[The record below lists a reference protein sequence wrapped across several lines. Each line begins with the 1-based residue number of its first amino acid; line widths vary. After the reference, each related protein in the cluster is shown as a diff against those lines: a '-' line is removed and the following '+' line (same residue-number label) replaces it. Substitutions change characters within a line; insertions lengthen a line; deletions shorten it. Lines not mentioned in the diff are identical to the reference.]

1 MFSSLIKNLSILKKF
16 LFINLLIFIFIGTLT
31 IIYLNYVQPN
41 LIKKKTSLQIE
52 VINNTI
58 NNLNRLNIEFEKN
71 EVKKF
76 LLSTRFLFQN
86 LDRVVFFNES
96 FEILADTDTLD
107 LDPRSFSSRIE
118 IVEFDL
124 QNNQDKEKST
134 DELIDTEKRSEFEE
148 TLQEYSISDD
158 YGKPVTFTN
167 ETYNKFKLSTIKN
180 VLIDDENVG
189 YILISQNAND
199 VKTAINERKTFV
211 IRTAILIA
219 VVIFIFSLVLNRYF
233 LKPIKNLVN
242 YTENIKEKSKK
253 KIDIKS
259 LIKRNDELGTLSLSL
274 DEMTN
279 ELQKRVNTAENFST
293 DLVHEIRNPLASLKS
308 ASELLEVTN
317 SNPEKEKLTKILTH
331 DVERIERLITDYSQM
346 LKDEVAI
353 TRESMKILDLKK
365 IADSVVDDFNAI
377 YNTKRGINID
387 LQFKNSG
394 EKFNIKGIE
403 NRIEQVLANLLENS
417 ISFSKDNQ
425 SIVVKLSQKK
435 DGKISLSVID
445 EGIGFKEKNT
455 DKIFK
460 RFYSNRPDKFGEHSG
475 LGLNIVK
482 NLVDLHGGQVI
493 ASNNVNKKGAKVEII
508 FPKLNWY
515 IE

>member
-86 LDRVVFFNES
+86 LDRVIFFNES

-134 DELIDTEKRSEFEE
+134 DELINSEKRSEFEE
-148 TLQEYSISDD
+148 TLQEYFISDD

-242 YTENIKEKSKK
+242 YTEKIKEKSKK

-425 SIVVKLSQKK
+425 NIVVKLSQKK

-508 FPKLNWY
+508 FPKLN
-515 IE
+515 

>member
-58 NNLNRLNIEFEKN
+58 NNLNRLKVEFEKS

-86 LDRVVFFNES
+86 LDRVIFFNES

-124 QNNQDKEKST
+124 QNNEDKEKSS
-134 DELIDTEKRSEFEE
+134 DELIDSKKKNQFKD

-158 YGKPVTFTN
+158 YGKPVTFTI

-180 VLIDDENVG
+180 VLLNDQNVG

-259 LIKRNDELGTLSLSL
+259 LIERNDELGTLSLSL

-308 ASELLEVTN
+308 ASEILEVTN
-317 SNPEKEKLTKILTH
+317 DNIEKEKLTKILTH

-353 TRESMKILDLKK
+353 TKESMKILDLKK

-425 SIVVKLSQKK
+425 KIIVKLSQKK

-455 DKIFK
+455 DKIFR

-493 ASNNVNKKGAKVEII
+493 ESNNNSKKGAKVEII
-508 FPKLNWY
+508 FPKFN
-515 IE
+515 

>member
-86 LDRVVFFNES
+86 LDRVIFFNES

-134 DELIDTEKRSEFEE
+134 VELNNSEKKSEFEE

-425 SIVVKLSQKK
+425 NIVVKLSQKK

-508 FPKLNWY
+508 FPKLN
-515 IE
+515 

>member
-86 LDRVVFFNES
+86 LDRVIFFNES

-134 DELIDTEKRSEFEE
+134 DELIDSEKNSEFEE

-167 ETYNKFKLSTIKN
+167 ETYNKFKLLTIKN

-425 SIVVKLSQKK
+425 NIVVKLSQKK

-508 FPKLNWY
+508 FPKLN
-515 IE
+515 

>member
-86 LDRVVFFNES
+86 LDRVIFFNES

-134 DELIDTEKRSEFEE
+134 DELINSEKKSEFEE

-180 VLIDDENVG
+180 VLIDDKNVG

-219 VVIFIFSLVLNRYF
+219 VVIFIFSLVLNKYF

-425 SIVVKLSQKK
+425 NIVVKLSQKK

-508 FPKLNWY
+508 FPKLN
-515 IE
+515 

>member
-58 NNLNRLNIEFEKN
+58 NNLNRLNIKFEKN

-86 LDRVVFFNES
+86 LDRVIFFNES

-134 DELIDTEKRSEFEE
+134 DELINSEKKSEFEE

-308 ASELLEVTN
+308 ASEILQDTN
-317 SNPEKEKLTKILTH
+317 DSEQRN
-331 DVERIERLITDYSQM
+331 RL
-346 LKDEVAI
+346 
-353 TRESMKILDLKK
+353 
-365 IADSVVDDFNAI
+365 
-377 YNTKRGINID
+377 
-387 LQFKNSG
+387 
-394 EKFNIKGIE
+394 
-403 NRIEQVLANLLENS
+403 
-417 ISFSKDNQ
+417 
-425 SIVVKLSQKK
+425 
-435 DGKISLSVID
+435 
-445 EGIGFKEKNT
+445 
-455 DKIFK
+455 
-460 RFYSNRPDKFGEHSG
+460 
-475 LGLNIVK
+475 LNIPVSYTH
-482 NLVDLHGGQVI
+482 LRAH
-493 ASNNVNKKGAKVEII
+493 ET
-508 FPKLNWY
+508 
-515 IE
+515 

>member
-1 MFSSLIKNLSILKKF
+1 MKIK
-16 LFINLLIFIFIGTLT
+16 
-31 IIYLNYVQPN
+31 
-41 LIKKKTSLQIE
+41 
-52 VINNTI
+52 
-58 NNLNRLNIEFEKN
+58 
-71 EVKKF
+71 
-76 LLSTRFLFQN
+76 
-86 LDRVVFFNES
+86 
-96 FEILADTDTLD
+96 
-107 LDPRSFSSRIE
+107 
-118 IVEFDL
+118 
-124 QNNQDKEKST
+124 
-134 DELIDTEKRSEFEE
+134 
-148 TLQEYSISDD
+148 
-158 YGKPVTFTN
+158 

-425 SIVVKLSQKK
+425 NIVVKLSQKK

-508 FPKLNWY
+508 FPKLN
-515 IE
+515 

>member
-86 LDRVVFFNES
+86 LDRVIFFNES

-124 QNNQDKEKST
+124 QNNQDKEKSK
-134 DELIDTEKRSEFEE
+134 DELINSEKKSEFEE

-425 SIVVKLSQKK
+425 NIVVKLSQKK

-508 FPKLNWY
+508 FPKLN
-515 IE
+515 

>member
-86 LDRVVFFNES
+86 LDRVIFFNES

-134 DELIDTEKRSEFEE
+134 DELINSEKKSEFEE

-242 YTENIKEKSKK
+242 YTENIKEKIKK

-425 SIVVKLSQKK
+425 NIVVKLSQKK

-508 FPKLNWY
+508 FPKLN
-515 IE
+515 

>member
-86 LDRVVFFNES
+86 LDRVIFFNES

-134 DELIDTEKRSEFEE
+134 DELINPEKKSEFEE

-394 EKFNIKGIE
+394 EKFSIKGIE

-425 SIVVKLSQKK
+425 NIVVKLSQKK

-508 FPKLNWY
+508 FPKLN
-515 IE
+515 

>member
-86 LDRVVFFNES
+86 LDRVIFFNES

-124 QNNQDKEKST
+124 QNNEDKEKSS
-134 DELIDTEKRSEFEE
+134 DELIDSKKKSQFKD

-158 YGKPVTFTN
+158 YGKPVTFTI

-180 VLIDDENVG
+180 VLLDDQNVG

-259 LIKRNDELGTLSLSL
+259 LIERNDELGTLSLSL

-308 ASELLEVTN
+308 ASEILEVTN
-317 SNPEKEKLTKILTH
+317 DNIEKEKLTKILTH

-353 TRESMKILDLKK
+353 TKESMKILDLKK

-425 SIVVKLSQKK
+425 KIIVKLSQKK

-455 DKIFK
+455 DKIFR

-508 FPKLNWY
+508 FPKLN
-515 IE
+515 

>member
-58 NNLNRLNIEFEKN
+58 NNLNRLNIKFEKN

-86 LDRVVFFNES
+86 LDRVIFFNES

-134 DELIDTEKRSEFEE
+134 DELNNSEKKSEFEE

-308 ASELLEVTN
+308 ASEILEVTN
-317 SNPEKEKLTKILTH
+317 DNIEKEKLTKILTH

-425 SIVVKLSQKK
+425 SIVVKLLQKK

-508 FPKLNWY
+508 FPKLN
-515 IE
+515 

>member
-86 LDRVVFFNES
+86 LDRVIFFNES

-134 DELIDTEKRSEFEE
+134 DELINSEKKSEFEE

-308 ASELLEVTN
+308 ASEILEL
-317 SNPEKEKLTKILTH
+317 S
-331 DVERIERLITDYSQM
+331 LIH
-346 LKDEVAI
+346 I
-353 TRESMKILDLKK
+353 
-365 IADSVVDDFNAI
+365 
-377 YNTKRGINID
+377 
-387 LQFKNSG
+387 
-394 EKFNIKGIE
+394 
-403 NRIEQVLANLLENS
+403 
-417 ISFSKDNQ
+417 
-425 SIVVKLSQKK
+425 
-435 DGKISLSVID
+435 
-445 EGIGFKEKNT
+445 
-455 DKIFK
+455 
-460 RFYSNRPDKFGEHSG
+460 
-475 LGLNIVK
+475 
-482 NLVDLHGGQVI
+482 
-493 ASNNVNKKGAKVEII
+493 
-508 FPKLNWY
+508 
-515 IE
+515 

>member
-58 NNLNRLNIEFEKN
+58 NNLNRLNIEFEKG

-86 LDRVVFFNES
+86 LDRVIFFNES

-134 DELIDTEKRSEFEE
+134 DELINSEKKSEFEE

-425 SIVVKLSQKK
+425 NIVVKLSQKK

-508 FPKLNWY
+508 FPKLN
-515 IE
+515 

>member
-58 NNLNRLNIEFEKN
+58 NNLNRLNVEFKKN

-86 LDRVVFFNES
+86 LDRVIFFDES
-96 FEILADTDTLD
+96 FKILADTDTLD

-124 QNNQDKEKST
+124 QNNQDKENST
-134 DELIDTEKRSEFEE
+134 DELINSEKKKEFEE

-425 SIVVKLSQKK
+425 NIVVKLSQKK

-508 FPKLNWY
+508 FPKLN
-515 IE
+515 

>member
-1 MFSSLIKNLSILKKF
+1 MFYSLIKNLSILKKF

-58 NNLNRLNIEFEKN
+58 NNLNRLNIKFEKN

-86 LDRVVFFNES
+86 LDRVIFFDES
-96 FEILADTDTLD
+96 FKILADTDTLD

-134 DELIDTEKRSEFEE
+134 DELINSEKKSEFEE

-317 SNPEKEKLTKILTH
+317 SNSEKEKLTKILTH

-425 SIVVKLSQKK
+425 NIVVKLSQKK

-455 DKIFK
+455 EKIFK

-508 FPKLNWY
+508 FPKLN
-515 IE
+515 

>member
-86 LDRVVFFNES
+86 LDRVIFFNES

-134 DELIDTEKRSEFEE
+134 DELINSEKKSEFKE

-377 YNTKRGINID
+377 YNSKRGINID

-425 SIVVKLSQKK
+425 NIVVKLSEKK

-508 FPKLNWY
+508 FPKLN
-515 IE
+515 

>member
-86 LDRVVFFNES
+86 LDRVIFFNES

-134 DELIDTEKRSEFEE
+134 DELNNSEKKSEFKE

-425 SIVVKLSQKK
+425 NIVVKLSQKK

-508 FPKLNWY
+508 FPKLN
-515 IE
+515 